1 MRTLLLLLVAACGSV
16 TTGASQVPPDAAPP
30 DSPNS
35 CPVSVTNIALPS
47 SWSVQ
52 GPFVLV
58 ADPAGS
64 GAQVWSSNAHVPND
78 ASFFVPFKAGDRI
91 IGLVFAA
98 YGNGSDAGLRSLEV
112 VYQPRPGVSVQ
123 ISGMGEDLG
132 RPAQWGDVVFPGFQ
146 STVLS
151 GGLVVVR
158 FDVTEAGYYIG
169 KVTAT
174 FERPCPSG
182 KD

>member
-91 IGLVFAA
+91 TALVFKA
-98 YGNGSDAGLRSLEV
+98 YGNGSDAGLKYLEV

-132 RPAQWGDVVFPGFQ
+132 RPAEWGYVTFPDFQ

-169 KVTAT
+169 NVTAT

>member
-1 MRTLLLLLVAACGSV
+1 MRTLLLLLVAACGDV
-16 TTGASQVPPDAAPP
+16 TTGSQVPPDAAPP
-30 DSPNS
+30 DSPSS
-35 CPVSVTNIALPS
+35 CPISVVNSALPS
-47 SWSVQ
+47 SWFDQ

-58 ADPAGS
+58 ADPTGS
-64 GAQVWSSNAHVPND
+64 GNQAWVSNAHVPSD
-78 ASFFVPFKAGDRI
+78 ASFALPFKAGDRI
-91 IGLVFAA
+91 TGLIFKA
-98 YGNGSDAGLRSLEV
+98 YGNGSDAGLKYLEA

-123 ISGMGEDLG
+123 LSGMGEDLG
-132 RPAQWGDVVFPGFQ
+132 RPAQWGYVTFPGFQ

-169 KVTAT
+169 NVTAT